1 MPVLSFAEG
10 PEPGPLEVLA
20 QQLLSRGPPLIN
32 AILHLIIPEES
43 FGDFMD
49 LVREYLPDHQADIL
63 TGNDVSDHL
72 TLFAHYF
79 RDPYFPLPYLE
90 DAFANEDYS
99 YGDLVSGVPVF
110 SAGLDWDDYHELAN
124 QNSLARRLLHCLI
137 ASPWGGMDGGA
148 KLTLME
154 SCLAEI
160 PRELLER
167 IPMEGYSPQDLH
179 LFFDDSEYS
188 ALALLADVVFHQ
200 TGSTF
205 IDADQEDYLVFDWSM
220 ETVLML
226 TEEWRMT
233 DRIFT
238 ALNELQERLDV
249 AAESRYR
256 QLLDFL
262 DERKAELNWSPNQQP
277 SPSPGED
284 TPLIDVF
291 APET

>member
-1 MPVLSFAEG
+1 M

-20 QQLLSRGPPLIN
+20 KQLLSRGPPLIN
-32 AILHLIIPEES
+32 AILHLIVPEEG

-63 TGNDVSDHL
+63 AGNDVDDQL
-72 TLFAHYF
+72 TLFAQYF
-79 RDPYFPLPYLE
+79 REPYFPLPYLE
-90 DAFANEDYS
+90 DAYANEDYS
-99 YGDLVSGVPVF
+99 YGDLLYGVPVF
-110 SAGLDWDDYHELAN
+110 SAGLDWDDYHDLAN
-124 QNSLARRLLHCLI
+124 LNSLGRRLLHCLI
-137 ASPWGGMDGGA
+137 ANPWAVGDGGA

-167 IPMEGYSPQDLH
+167 IPMEGYSPEDLH
-179 LFFDDSEYS
+179 LFFNDTEYS
-188 ALALLADVVFHQ
+188 AAADLADVVWTQ

-205 IDADQEDYLVFDWSM
+205 LDAGQEDYLVFDWSM
-220 ETVLML
+220 ETVQML
-226 TEEWRMT
+226 AEEWRMT
-233 DRIFT
+233 DRILT
-238 ALNELQERLDV
+238 ATNELQERLDV
-249 AAESRYR
+249 AAESRFR

-262 DERKAELNWSPNQQP
+262 DERKAELNWSPDQQP
-277 SPSPGED
+277 SPPPAED